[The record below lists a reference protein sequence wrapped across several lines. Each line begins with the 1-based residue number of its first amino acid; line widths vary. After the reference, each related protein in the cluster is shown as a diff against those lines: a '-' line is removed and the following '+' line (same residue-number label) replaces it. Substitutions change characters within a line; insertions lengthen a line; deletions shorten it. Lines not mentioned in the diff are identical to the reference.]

1 MSDKTNKRKYI
12 RGKTYE
18 RVMMVFVL
26 LGVIAVG
33 AGIIVSITMFKKFAR
48 AYREDTLKK
57 VVRLA
62 SSEIDP
68 EKIDGW
74 LSDGPDNDYAET
86 KEELQNILD
95 NTPFLQYL
103 YVVQVRS
110 DGFRIVYDL
119 TTSDKE
125 LAKFN
130 QVEPSELAVG
140 TFFPFEKGL
149 HGHVPALI
157 NGEQVDVVEN
167 NDTYGWLLTKFEPLY
182 DSKGVCRGYVGAD
195 ISMLGMKSYTNTF
208 TLWVSVISV
217 IFLSAMTLIG
227 VFVSKYARR
236 AYEYEV
242 KAEQQERDQKLL
254 QEVIE
259 SYAQVVDAKDPYT
272 NGHSSRVAEYAVKIA
287 ELSGKSEEEC
297 QKIYFTALLHDVGKV
312 GIPDSIINKPGK
324 LTNDE
329 FNVIKQHPEKGHN
342 ILSQID
348 EFSYLSVGAHYHH
361 ERYDGKGYPQGLK
374 GEEIPEIARIIAC
387 ADAYDAMTSQRSYR
401 EPIPQHIVR
410 EEFVK
415 GIGTQFDPEFAR
427 NMLHLIDLDTEYAMK
442 DQRVNKELRDKQ
454 QIIVTYR
461 RSTVAPGIILGQAM
475 TTLKVH
481 VGSDNAASVNMP
493 SPSLLL
499 FDSLDGHIHS
509 IERDRK
515 EMLDFEYGEIWF
527 NGKYSVSGARKMESK
542 TVDDPSAKN
551 GQYTIEAA
559 RIKDH
564 AIVRIT
570 GNGKKTEV
578 IIALP
583 DRSRFVYMGLT
594 GEHCLFSDISITQAL
609 KDLPSDYIPRIAE
622 EISFINVPAGDVP
635 NVEMDGYR
643 TDATAGIPVTD
654 KLTISFHTMSL
665 PTARLVWHCPYVCL
679 YNSENGLVTGKNY
692 REFSLMRLD
701 GECWEGDPDSS
712 IELVVE
718 KTDEFKDWDTWKKLN
733 LEGYDCTVVIER
745 KGNRIDTTTMN
756 GGISIKITTVLA
768 ADFDPVYACLTG
780 DQCAITNI
788 RINKT

>member
-1 MSDKTNKRKYI
+1 MTDYLRANQLNI
-12 RGKTYE
+12 
-18 RVMMVFVL
+18 MMVLAGICFAITLCGVVSKTTRMKKMALLVMGMSATLLMVADRYAYIYRGNETQLGYYMVRICNFVTFLCPLIITHSFNWYLSEIVRPSSENKTVPLRLKINEVIIFAGVL
-26 LGVIAVG
+26 LLIASQSTGLYYTFDEHNLYQRANGYIISAIIPLTAWLIAVTVVVQYRKSISKLMFRTLLIFSTVPILAAFLQVLLYG
-33 AGIIVSITMFKKFAR
+33 LSVTNIAVAALTVALRLVEIINTNNELTDAHQ
-48 AYREDTLKK
+48 REKELLIQESQNMGRLLTQTASA
-57 VVRLA
+57 LA
-62 SSEIDP
+62 SAI
-68 EKIDGW
+68 
-74 LSDGPDNDYAET
+74 
-86 KEELQNILD
+86 
-95 NTPFLQYL
+95 
-103 YVVQVRS
+103 
-110 DGFRIVYDL
+110 
-119 TTSDKE
+119 
-125 LAKFN
+125 
-130 QVEPSELAVG
+130 
-140 TFFPFEKGL
+140 
-149 HGHVPALI
+149 
-157 NGEQVDVVEN
+157 
-167 NDTYGWLLTKFEPLY
+167 
-182 DSKGVCRGYVGAD
+182 
-195 ISMLGMKSYTNTF
+195 
-208 TLWVSVISV
+208 
-217 IFLSAMTLIG
+217 
-227 VFVSKYARR
+227 
-236 AYEYEV
+236 
-242 KAEQQERDQKLL
+242 
-254 QEVIE
+254 
-259 SYAQVVDAKDPYT
+259 DAKDRYT
-272 NGHSSRVAEYAVKIA
+272 NGHSRRVAEYSRKIA
-287 ELSGKSEEEC
+287 EIAGKSAEEC
-297 QKIYFTALLHDVGKV
+297 EMIFNAGLLHDVGKIGV
-312 GIPDSIINKPGK
+312 PLDILQKTSQ
-324 LTNDE
+324 LTDE
-329 FNVIKQHPEKGHN
+329 EFEQIKSHPVIGGE
-342 ILSQID
+342 ILSQIQR
-348 EFSYLSVGAHYHH
+348 SPWLRSGALYHH
-361 ERYDGKGYPQGLK
+361 ERYDGKGYPDGLK
-374 GEEIPEIARIIAC
+374 GEDIPEIARIIAV
-387 ADAYDAMTSQRSYR
+387 ADAYDAMTSNRSYR
-401 EPIPQHIVR
+401 NAIPQHIVR

-415 GIGTQFDPEFAR
+415 GIGTQFDPEYAR

-442 DQRVNKELRDKQ
+442 DQRVNKEMRDKQ
-454 QIIVTYR
+454 QIMVTYR

-665 PTARLVWHCPYVCL
+665 PTARLVWHCPFVCL

-768 ADFDPVYACLTG
+768 ADFDPIYACLTG

-788 RINKT
+788 RINKS